1 MINAAIIGSGIGLKH
16 LEAINGYK
24 NSKVIII
31 CENNLKKIK
40 KLKSKFKNIEITN
53 DENEIFKNKKINL
66 VSIASYDDDHFSQ
79 IKKCIKYKKHI
90 IVEKPMCLN
99 SNQLEYIRG
108 LLINKKPLYVNTFGN
123 DIITK
128 NSKFKKKSFIIYIF
142 EFSNNIIVKIT
153 ANAVGIYKHFH
164 EIKVFEKKKT
174 LVNSYM
180 GAYMFNSKKKKK

>member
-1 MINAAIIGSGIGLKH
+1 MGHMI
-16 LEAINGYK
+16 
-24 NSKVIII
+24 
-31 CENNLKKIK
+31 
-40 KLKSKFKNIEITN
+40 
-53 DENEIFKNKKINL
+53 DL
-66 VSIASYDDDHFSQ
+66 V
-79 IKKCIKYKKHI
+79 
-90 IVEKPMCLN
+90 MW
-99 SNQLEYIRG
+99 
-108 LLINKKPLYVNTFGN
+108 LINKKPLYVNTFGN

-180 GAYMFNSKKKKK
+180 GAYMFNSKKKKNKLKRLNYEYPDKQNRKKLIHEFIDNIIQGKRKQNISFEEQYNLMKVCFAADKSLNLKKRIKINY